1 MKETFR
7 KSGVKGGR
15 PRKDG
20 HRYPNG
26 RLVPAS
32 RLAAFLEA
40 HGLDAPPKPEK
51 PDVVA
56 PNLLVEQMV
65 VAGDPHE
72 MIARAVNCPIPEF
85 EGRFADE
92 IANGAARRRCEAL
105 DLLWRKAREGHPA
118 SIKEV
123 ITLTG
128 ASMGEAAFRRDAEA
142 ADDAEPRPKKRPP
155 GKRELAHAAA
165 QTAGE
170 GTEWG
175 DDLLGTMQ

>member
-15 PRKDG
+15 PRKEG
-20 HRYPNG
+20 VRYPNG

-32 RLAAFLEA
+32 RLDAYREARGLE
-40 HGLDAPPKPEK
+40 APPKPEK
-51 PDVVA
+51 AIVIA

-72 MIARAVNCPIPEF
+72 MIARAVNCPISEF
-85 EGRFADE
+85 ESRFADE

-128 ASMGEAAFRRDAEA
+128 ASMGEAAFRREAEKSEETDPA
-142 ADDAEPRPKKRPP
+142 PKKRPP

-175 DDLLGTMQ
+175 EDLLGTMQ